1 MVGYKWVYLHT
12 QHMIHVNEDF
22 DVVNF
27 TKKNYQKIVLR
38 IIIQMAFNMCPDI
51 AVSGKRGVWTSG

>member
-27 TKKNYQKIVLR
+27 TKKKLLKNCFTHNNSDGI
-38 IIIQMAFNMCPDI
+38 
-51 AVSGKRGVWTSG
+51 